1 MICTING
8 TLINNEG
15 GKVKNN
21 RPGTNLI
28 ASNDGSTF
36 FMRFS
41 DDELDAESVIFTLR
55 LRSVVDQ
62 VNRAYALYRDDFEEQ
77 EKHSRICFG

>member
-1 MICTING
+1 M
-8 TLINNEG
+8 
-15 GKVKNN
+15 KNN

-55 LRSVVDQ
+55 LRSVVDR
-62 VNRAYALYRDDFEEQ
+62 VNRAYALWRNAFAELDNHRIIWG
-77 EKHSRICFG
+77 KNNGSRC

>member
-1 MICTING
+1 M
-8 TLINNEG
+8 
-15 GKVKNN
+15 KNN
-21 RPGTNLI
+21 RLGTNLI

-62 VNRAYALYRDDFEEQ
+62 VNMGYALWRNDLAELDS
-77 EKHSRICFG
+77 HRIIFGQNNELRC